1 MRRFR
6 FNPRGTRFRI
16 YPQPR
21 DVEGFRKPRVVSI
34 NARPGTIG
42 PGPADPRMYVV
53 DAVQKPPYSDEASG
67 EPRWRPPYPRRGPR
81 RERVRPR
88 RGHFDH
94 LRPGTRAFAAA
105 HLFATIACVLE
116 IWEHYFGRRLP
127 WFFKD
132 RHYPRLELIPRAV
145 TNNAWSS
152 EGYLEFGV
160 LRSARRTDWLCEN
173 FDVIA
178 HETGHLI
185 LKSVIGDPTNAKKT
199 LEYRAHEEG
208 AADLVAVVACLHFDD
223 VARSVL
229 RHTKGRL
236 FSRNALSRIGER
248 GRNTEI
254 RKAFNAVT
262 MVSPEVV
269 KAEEEY
275 DKHRFAKPFTGAAF
289 DVFVEIY
296 ERHLVERRA
305 IPAALARASRSAIAT
320 ALEEG
325 SWEATR
331 ARFAELRRDFTL
343 YFAEREERFVEALRD
358 ARDDFGRLLATT
370 WDRTSV
376 TDFSYARVVGNMLAA
391 DRRLTGGRDAV
402 IIRKAFA
409 QRGIALE
416 RGRGRA

>member
-6 FNPRGTRFRI
+6 FNPRGIRFRI

-21 DVEGFRKPRVVSI
+21 DVEGFHKPRIVSV

-53 DAVQKPPYSDEASG
+53 DAVGKPPYSDEASG

-81 RERVRPR
+81 RPRVRPR
-88 RGHFDH
+88 GGHFDH
-94 LRPGTRAFAAA
+94 LKPRTRAFAAA
-105 HLFATIACVLE
+105 HLFATIACVLD
-116 IWEHYFGRRLP
+116 IWEHYLGRRIP
-127 WFFKD
+127 WFFRD
-132 RHYPRLELIPRAV
+132 RDYRRLELIPHAE

-152 EGYLEFGV
+152 EGYLEFGFRRGD
-160 LRSARRTDWLCEN
+160 RSDPFCEN
-173 FDVIA
+173 FDVVA

-185 LKSVIGDPTNAKKT
+185 LKSVIGNPTNAKKT

-254 RKAFNAVT
+254 RKAFNAAT

-269 KAEEEY
+269 RAEEQY
-275 DKHRFAKPFTGAAF
+275 DKHRFSKPFTGAAF

-305 IPAALARASRSAIAT
+305 IPASLARASRSAIAT

-325 SWEATR
+325 SWQATR
-331 ARFAELRRDFTL
+331 ARFAELRRE
-343 YFAEREERFVEALRD
+343 FARHFAGREERFVQALRD

-370 WDRTSV
+370 WDRTSLK
-376 TDFSYARVVGNMLAA
+376 DFSYARVVGNMLAA
-391 DRRLTGGRDAV
+391 DRRLTGGRDAA

-409 QRGIALE
+409 QRGIIPE
-416 RGRGRA
+416 GGRGRA